1 MMTVEKRG
9 VFLFR
14 ATTPVLVAA
23 FCLASVAARADEGM
37 WTYDHVPAKQLEA
50 RYGFVPS
57 QAWLDHLRLSSVD
70 MYASASFV
78 SKDGLILTNHHV
90 ALGAAQRLSTPEHNY
105 VRDGFVAQDLGHE
118 IPVPGMTIKVLE
130 SIEDVTPAVNGGVK
144 PGASP
149 AEARA
154 QREAQI
160 TSIENDCMKKT
171 GLKGQV
177 VTLYGGAK
185 YALYRYKEYSDVR
198 LVFIPELQAAFFG
211 GDDDNFTYPR
221 YDLDMAMLR
230 AYENGKPAHVE
241 NYLKVNPEGAKDGD
255 LVFVSGHPGRTDRLQ
270 TLAMLEYA
278 RDAAM
283 PFGLNRMKEVRALL
297 KAYSS
302 KGPEEARR
310 ARTVLYFMEN
320 SIKSMEGELR
330 GLNDPELMAKKRSQ
344 EDALRLAV
352 EKSPELSK
360 EYGDAW
366 KNVESAIEW
375 ARGHE
380 NDLRYKMDVGMGGRG
395 LLGTALQIV
404 RYSDEVSKPD
414 QERLEGYHD
423 AELPDL
429 LRWVQAPAPV
439 YKDLE
444 EVTLTYGFEQ
454 MLKGLGPDDPFVKAV
469 LQGQQPGA
477 LAKSLLE
484 GTKLDDPAFRKKLLE
499 NKGKAV
505 AKCDDP
511 MITLARRMDP
521 VLRETRKAF
530 RDHVEAVEEAALT
543 KVAKAGFAV
552 YGTDTYPDATGTLR
566 LAFGKVAGY
575 PQGTTLVPPFTTF
588 YGIFDRAYG
597 FGNKGDFS
605 VPARTAAHQADID
618 LKTPLNFVCTADI
631 TGGNSGSPVVDREG
645 RLVGLVFDGNAQS
658 HPNTFVYDEYQ
669 ARCVAVDVR
678 AILEALRKIYGAGN
692 LADEMLES
700 SR

>member
-1 MMTVEKRG
+1 MRAGKFNWKRFNRS
-9 VFLFR
+9 FL
-14 ATTPVLVAA
+14 PVLAA
-23 FCLASVAARADEGM
+23 ASLCAQAPARADEGM
-37 WTYDHVPAKQLEA
+37 WTYDHVPVKQLESK
-50 RYGFVPS
+50 YGFLPA

-70 MYASASFV
+70 IYASASFV

-105 VRDGFVAQDLGHE
+105 VRDGFVAESRDKELP
-118 IPVPGMTIKVLE
+118 IPGMTIQVLD
-130 SIEDVTPAVNGGVK
+130 SIEDVTGQVESGVK

-149 AEARA
+149 AEASKEKEER
-154 QREAQI
+154 I
-160 TSIENDCMKKT
+160 TSIEGACLKKT

-177 VTLYGGAK
+177 VTLYGGAQ

-241 NYLKVNPEGAKDGD
+241 NYLKVNLEGAKDGD

-270 TLAMLEYA
+270 TLSMLEYD
-278 RDAAM
+278 RDVSM
-283 PFGLNRMKEVRALL
+283 PFRLERMTEMRSLL
-297 KAYSS
+297 KAYSA

-310 ARTVLYFMEN
+310 ARTFLYFLEN
-320 SIKSMEGELR
+320 SLKSTEGELR
-330 GLNDPELMAKKRSQ
+330 GLKDPELMAKKKSQ
-344 EDALRLAV
+344 EDALRAAV
-352 EKSPELSK
+352 EKDPGLAK
-360 EYGDAW
+360 KYGGAW
-366 KNVESAIEW
+366 KEVEAAISW

-380 NDLRYKMDVGMGGRG
+380 TDLHYKMDVGMGGRG
-395 LLGTALQIV
+395 LLGGALQIV
-404 RYSDEVSKPD
+404 RYADEISKPD
-414 QERLEGYHD
+414 QERLEGFHD

-429 LRWVQAPAPV
+429 IRRIEAPSPV

-444 EVTLTYGFEQ
+444 EVMLANGFED
-454 MLKGLGPDDPFVKAV
+454 MVKGLGADDPFVKTV
-469 LQGQQPGA
+469 LGGQRPEA
-477 LAKSLLE
+477 LAKSIIA
-484 GTKLDDPAFRKKLLE
+484 GTKLDDPVYRKKLLE
-499 NKGKAV
+499 NKGKTV
-505 AKCDDP
+505 AKCGDP
-511 MITLARRMDP
+511 MIALARRIDP
-521 VLRETRKAF
+521 VLRETRKAY

-543 KVAKAGFAV
+543 KVAEAGFAV

-566 LAFGKVAGY
+566 LAFGIVAGY

-588 YGIFDRAYG
+588 YGLFDRAYG
-597 FGNKGDFS
+597 FGNRGDFS
-605 VPARTAAHQADID
+605 IPPRTAAHQADID

-678 AILEALRKIYGAGN
+678 AILEALRKMYGAGN
-692 LADEMLES
+692 LADEMVDS
-700 SR
+700 AR

>member
-1 MMTVEKRG
+1 MTAIEKRTG
-9 VFLFR
+9 FLCR
-14 ATTPVLVAA
+14 AIAPVLVAA
-23 FCLASVAARADEGM
+23 LCLASVAARADEGM
-37 WTYDHVPAKQLEA
+37 WPYDHVPVKQIGAL
-50 RYGFVPS
+50 YGFTPT

-70 MYASASFV
+70 LYASASFV
-78 SKDGLILTNHHV
+78 SRDGLILTNHHV

-105 VRDGFVAQDLGHE
+105 VRDGFVAQGPKQE
-118 IPVPGMTIKVLE
+118 MPVPGMTIQVLE
-130 SIEDVTPAVNGGVK
+130 SIEDVTGIVDGSVK
-144 PGASP
+144 PAASP
-149 AEARA
+149 AQAKAARDEKIA
-154 QREAQI
+154 
-160 TSIENDCMKKT
+160 SIENDCLKKT
-171 GLKGQV
+171 GQKGHV
-177 VTLYGGAK
+177 VALYGGAK
-185 YALYRYKEYSDVR
+185 YALYRYKEYSDIR

-230 AYENGKPAHVE
+230 AYENGKPAKVE
-241 NYLKVNPEGAKDGD
+241 NYLKVNPSGAKDGD

-270 TLAMLEYA
+270 TLAMLEYD
-278 RDAAM
+278 RDVSM
-283 PFGLNRMKEVRALL
+283 PFGLQRMKDVRALL
-297 KAYSS
+297 KTYSA

-352 EKSPELSK
+352 EKDLK
-360 EYGDAW
+360 LLAQYQNAW
-366 KNVESAIEW
+366 KDVESAIEW
-375 ARGHE
+375 ARGHQS
-380 NDLRYKMDVGMGGRG
+380 DLRYKMDVGMGGRG

-404 RYSDEVSKPD
+404 RYSDETSKPD
-414 QERLEGYHD
+414 QERLEGFHD
-423 AELPDL
+423 SELPDF
-429 LRWVQAPAPV
+429 LRHVQAPAPV

-444 EVTLTYGFEQ
+444 QVTLAYGLEQ
-454 MLKGLGPDDPFVKAV
+454 MAEGLGPDDPFVKAV

-484 GTKLDDPAFRKKLLE
+484 GTKLDGPAFRKKLLE

-618 LKTPLNFVCTADI
+618 LKTPLDFVCTADI

>member
-1 MMTVEKRG
+1 MRAMEINWRLLG
-9 VFLFR
+9 R
-14 ATTPVLVAA
+14 ATLPALAVAA
-23 FCLASVAARADEGM
+23 LLAGAPAKADEGM
-37 WTYDHVPAKQLEA
+37 WTYDHVPMKQLKAE
-50 RYGFVPS
+50 YGFVPT

-70 MYASASFV
+70 IYASASFV

-105 VRDGFVAQDLGHE
+105 VRDGFVAGSMDKELP
-118 IPVPGMTIKVLE
+118 IPGMTIQVLD
-130 SIEDVTPAVNGGVK
+130 SIEDVTGQVEGGVK

-149 AEARA
+149 AEARK
-154 QREAQI
+154 QKEERT
-160 TSIENDCMKKT
+160 TSIESECLKKT

-185 YALYRYKEYSDVR
+185 YALYRYKEYSDIR

-241 NYLKVNPEGAKDGD
+241 NYLKVNPEGAKEGD

-270 TLAMLEYA
+270 TLAMLEYD
-278 RDAAM
+278 RDVSM
-283 PFGLNRMKEVRALL
+283 VFRLERMKEMRSLL
-297 KAYSS
+297 KAYSA

-310 ARTVLYFMEN
+310 ARTILYFLEN
-320 SIKSMEGELR
+320 SLKSTEGELR
-330 GLNDPELMAKKRSQ
+330 GLKDPELMAKKRSQ
-344 EDALRLAV
+344 EEALRAAVDKDPGLA
-352 EKSPELSK
+352 K
-360 EYGDAW
+360 EYGGAW
-366 KNVESAIEW
+366 KDVETAISW

-380 NDLRYKMDVGMGGRG
+380 KDLHYKMDVGMGGRG
-395 LLGTALQIV
+395 LLGGALQIV
-404 RYSDEVSKPD
+404 RYSEEISKPD
-414 QERLEGYHD
+414 QERLEGFHD

-429 LRWVQAPAPV
+429 IRRIEAPSPV

-444 EVTLTYGFEQ
+444 EVMMANGFED
-454 MLKGLGPDDPFVKAV
+454 MVKGLGPDDPFVKTV
-469 LQGQQPGA
+469 LDGQQPDA
-477 LAKSLLE
+477 LAKSILT
-484 GTKLDDPAFRKKLLE
+484 GTRLDDPAYRKKLLE

-511 MITLARRMDP
+511 MIALARRIDP
-521 VLRETRKAF
+521 VLRETRKAY

-588 YGIFDRAYG
+588 YGLFDRAYG
-597 FGNKGDFS
+597 FGNRGDFS
-605 VPARTAAHQADID
+605 IPPRTAARQADID

-692 LADEMLES
+692 LADEMVDS
-700 SR
+700 AH